1 MSDKKVEY
9 NKVPVGEEVNEKPE
23 EVTEEETS
31 EKKEKAISGVATKR
45 KKNLIERLVV
55 GVIGPD
61 GLPSVGS
68 YVNNEII
75 KPAIKNTIMDSA
87 TSAINMVTDSII
99 TSIQMSIFGQ
109 SNHNPYGHQQHNR
122 NNYGRPT
129 PNQWGRP
136 NQPYG
141 GQPRRNYSSAYNQ
154 TPAQEPNRAR
164 VRGNF
169 VDEYIIE
176 DRREAMS
183 VISALSEQIMEYGK
197 ASVADYYDLIGV
209 ESAFTDNSYGWED
222 LSAAVI
228 TPVRG
233 GYSIKF
239 PPVIQ
244 L

>member
-1 MSDKKVEY
+1 MSDKKVLY
-9 NKVPVGEEVNEKPE
+9 NEIPTSKEVEVE
-23 EVTEEETS
+23 AEVTEELNEVH
-31 EKKEKAISGVATKR
+31 EKKDKAISGVATKR

-61 GLPSVGS
+61 GLPSVGN

-109 SNHNPYGHQQHNR
+109 SGYGQQPHNR

-136 NQPYG
+136 NHGYQQPAH
-141 GQPRRNYSSAYNQ
+141 RRNYSAAYNQ
-154 TPAQEPNRAR
+154 QPEPSRQR

-183 VISALSEQIMEYGK
+183 VISALSEQIMEYGQ